1 MDLRTLSMKLKFR
14 NNDYFTDLEDYIHE
28 RVKENKFSYNELKYL
43 YKNLYRGHSL
53 YVKQNIYPVGEFLAK
68 GFSTE
73 EAEKIAKLLPDAKK
87 YTVFCYDEK
96 ECGYTYNKLFR
107 DLQYAYFKYE
117 KIYENY
123 HSKDEAYEKVKRL
136 IEKTDVQLRE
146 DFIEKLEDKEKVK
159 ENESDLEL
167 E

>member
-1 MDLRTLSMKLKFR
+1 MNLRTFSIATRFR
-14 NNDYFTDLEDYIHE
+14 NNNYFTNLGDYIHE
-28 RVKENKFSYNELKYL
+28 RVKENKLSYKDLKYL

-53 YVKQNIYPVGEFLAK
+53 YVKQNIYPVGEFLSN
-68 GFSTE
+68 GFSTA

-87 YTVFCYDEK
+87 YTVFCYEER

-117 KIYENY
+117 RIYNNCKSE
-123 HSKDEAYEKVKRL
+123 DEAFEKVKRL
-136 IEKTDVQLRE
+136 IEKTDVQSRE
-146 DFIEKLEDKEKVK
+146 DFMERLENREKKKA
-159 ENESDLEL
+159 NEYELEL